1 MSLTIDKN
9 NDSDFKDTI
18 FNLDEASVNSA
29 TVNPTDDASVLL
41 RTLVLKMF
49 QKKIKDTRK
58 FKKEYI
64 KRDFRILMSLT
75 EKDFQSK
82 EEYETYEKY
91 MKILIEK
98 ALKLPVVETIN
109 AMESNFSAKK
119 GAAVFELFGPDKDNS
134 IVNNLIKKKV
144 TFEQL
149 LLPAYLGQT
158 YEGKGSKVMDKVDK
172 NKSLFDANK
181 IDDYRTSN
189 DEIDRSGRVSYTWDL
204 EAYLISLLEDDGI
217 TADPNM
223 GDSPLTYEHFQYIE
237 NDKKNETVTLNKIK
251 FDDFVLKGKPNK
263 LEISYG
269 MDSKP
274 PHDEI
279 PLTYN
284 IHEKKYEVNESGGRN
299 DAISYLHTLLDLDDE
314 QLDKIAIYLLERSNF
329 MVARRIRD
337 RDKKTRG
344 QDPSLSELTRNYL
357 DLDVGKMTLV
367 VSISNYK
374 PLKSGKIKPSESTT
388 GKEEDR
394 GSLSVEEKTILNY
407 SLILNKEGELRLA
420 EEGAFVVADKDK
432 IKGISDILKGVK
444 TFMAKA
450 RRFRS

>member
-18 FNLDEASVNSA
+18 FNLDDASVNSA

-91 MKILIEK
+91 MKVLIEK

-119 GAAVFELFGPDKDNS
+119 GAAVFELFGPEKDNS

-223 GDSPLTYEHFQYIE
+223 GEHFQYIE
-237 NDKKNETVTLNKIK
+237 NDKKNKTVTLNKIK

-344 QDPSLSELTRNYL
+344 QDPSLSELTRTYL

-374 PLKSGKIKPSESTT
+374 PLKSGKIKPSKSTT
-388 GKEEDR
+388 GK
-394 GSLSVEEKTILNY
+394 LMTYL
-407 SLILNKEGELRLA
+407 
-420 EEGAFVVADKDK
+420 VVADKDK